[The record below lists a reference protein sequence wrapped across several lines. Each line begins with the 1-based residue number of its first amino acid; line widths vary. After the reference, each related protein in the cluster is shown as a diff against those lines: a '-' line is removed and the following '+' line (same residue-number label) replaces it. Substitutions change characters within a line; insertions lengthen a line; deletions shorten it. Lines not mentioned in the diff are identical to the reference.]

1 MAIVLFSVSED
12 VKQAFNETFEGQ
24 DKNAVIANLMREAVR
39 RRRQSQAAVRDIL
52 ERRRDRRF
60 VSDEEILSARR
71 EGRP

>member
-39 RRRQSQAAVRDIL
+39 RRRQSQAAVRDML
-52 ERRRDRRF
+52 DCRRDRRF
-60 VSDEEILSARR
+60 VSAEEVLSARR